1 MGREDSMAAAG
12 FILAKQDRAPA
23 YGVLGE
29 EIQVIASGEETEG
42 YEIFVQKGGP
52 GMGPPPHAHG
62 WDESMYILAG
72 EVELGVGDEARVC
85 GPGALAF
92 IPAGTPH
99 WYRFVT
105 DGEILSVTSR
115 LGASRF
121 FRQVDRN
128 DAERTIAAAAD
139 HGVTL
144 HAAA

>member
-1 MGREDSMAAAG
+1 MTATG
-12 FILAKQDRAPA
+12 FILSQQDRAPA

-29 EIQVIASGEETEG
+29 EIQVVASGEQTGG
-42 YEIFVQKGGP
+42 YELFVQKGGP
-52 GMGPPPHAHG
+52 GLGPPPHAHG
-62 WDESMYILAG
+62 WDESFYILSG
-72 EVELGVGDEARVC
+72 EVEVGVGGETRLC
-85 GPGALAF
+85 GPGALAHA
-92 IPAGTPH
+92 PAGTPH

-121 FRQVDRN
+121 FAEVDQA
-128 DAERTIAAAAD
+128 DPGTTIAAAAG

>member
-1 MGREDSMAAAG
+1 MTAAG
-12 FILAKQDRAPA
+12 FILAEQDRAPA

-29 EIQVIASGEETEG
+29 QVQVIASGDETGG
-42 YEIFVQKGGP
+42 YELFVQKGEP
-52 GMGPPPHAHG
+52 GMGPPPHAHD
-62 WDESMYILAG
+62 WDESMYILNG
-72 EVELGVGDEARVC
+72 EVEIGVGGETRLC
-85 GPGALAF
+85 GPGALAHV
-92 IPAGTPH
+92 PAGTPH

-121 FRQVDRN
+121 FAEVDRS
-128 DAERTIAAAAD
+128 DPETTIAAAGD